1 MRASSLGPFLLT
13 GRALPLQGVQ
23 SMAELLD
30 LVQSLGLGAVLA
42 ITILQ
47 SVRYTRQ
54 LKSEIY
60 LTVVQLY
67 FELQG
72 RYVVHPEITSEPDRP
87 FTMADLATPRAFLV
101 DQDLTL
107 TETIYLMFKKY
118 GFVDPDL
125 LKAWKA
131 YLLQRVPS
139 ISLQPY
145 LESWKESFS

>member
-1 MRASSLGPFLLT
+1 MPSCEGICVRLLEPFLLR
-13 GRALPLQGVQ
+13 GRALPPQGVQ

-42 ITILQ
+42 ITVLQ
-47 SVRYTRQ
+47 LVRYNRQ
-54 LKSEIY
+54 LKAETY

-72 RYVVHPEITSEPDRP
+72 RYVDHPEISAEPDRP
-87 FTMADLATPRAFLV
+87 FTGADLGTPRAFLV

-118 GFVDPDL
+118 RFFDPAL
-125 LKAWKA
+125 CHAC
-131 YLLQRVPS
+131 P
-139 ISLQPY
+139 PY
-145 LESWKESFS
+145 RTPTVSSTLSE